1 MTARLLAAVW
11 HTGRR
16 CHLPA
21 LCRLADRLA

>member
-1 MTARLLAAVW
+1 MTARFLAAVW

-16 CHLPA
+16 CRLPA